1 MWPRASASTI
11 HPRTNDFVS
20 PQPQNLSV
28 TEIKWRSLLA
38 AAPPF
43 LGTVG
48 HLEGPGLPCPQGSLW
63 PGLQLAAPAGS
74 RACCSKLRTE
84 PAPTSV
90 LRIKMKT
97 VPLAQLRL
105 VLRLTWRRVCC
116 RAAERGLL
124 LSMASRQLHASPCP
138 LGTSS
143 NSRVS

>member
-11 HPRTNDFVS
+11 HPCTNDFVS
-20 PQPQNLSV
+20 LKPQNLSM
-28 TEIKWRSLLA
+28 TEIKWRSQLA

-43 LGTVG
+43 LGTTG
-48 HLEGPGLPCPQGSLW
+48 HLEGSGLPCPRGSSGRGCSW
-63 PGLQLAAPAGS
+63 LQLQDS
-74 RACCSKLRTE
+74 KACCSKLRTE

-97 VPLAQLRL
+97 APLAQLRL
-105 VLRLTWRRVCC
+105 VLRLAWRRVCC
-116 RAAERGLL
+116 REAERGPL
-124 LSMASRQLHASPCP
+124 LSTASRQLRASPCP